1 MRNSLIALSSIALL
15 VSCSSG
21 TRTTQASPSPAQVPA
36 PTPTAPVA
44 AEMRRDSAARP
55 GATGTGATSLPN
67 ADPFPSTYRPIA
79 SRPTVIR
86 NVTILTAAGP
96 TIRNGAVLLTN
107 GKISQVGATV
117 NASSDAIVVD
127 GTGKYV
133 TPREIKARRRTT
145 STKPPTR

>member
-21 TRTTQASPSPAQVPA
+21 TRPTHASPSPGQVPA

-44 AEMRRDSAARP
+44 AGMRRDSAARP
-55 GATGTGATSLPN
+55 GATGTGGTSLPN

-96 TIRNGAVLLTN
+96 TARNGAVLLTD
-107 GKISQVGATV
+107 GTIAQVGATGT
-117 NASSDAIVVD
+117 ARADAIGVG

-133 TPREIKARRRTT
+133 DRGSSDPQSDRRGGRL
-145 STKPPTR
+145 P